1 MRPLDLLSVAK
12 WEDQIVHVGQIR
24 VLRLTMSHVDQKVIH
39 FDLVDW
45 LAVLEELSLGSVSL
59 DRKVPS
65 FLTFM
70 NESFS
75 HELLA
80 FVWNHVNFGV
90 NIFGIFAV
98 RPQNH
103 RNLLRNIDSDR
114 MMNFKLFLK
123 MSRLDELLARHENVT
138 HEICVNP
145 ANSLHPQ
152 SCSDLLEVLFVRIS

>member
-1 MRPLDLLSVAK
+1 
-12 WEDQIVHVGQIR
+12 
-24 VLRLTMSHVDQKVIH
+24 MSHVDQKVIH

-80 FVWNHVNFGV
+80 FV
-90 NIFGIFAV
+90 
-98 RPQNH
+98 
-103 RNLLRNIDSDR
+103 
-114 MMNFKLFLK
+114 
-123 MSRLDELLARHENVT
+123 
-138 HEICVNP
+138 
-145 ANSLHPQ
+145 
-152 SCSDLLEVLFVRIS
+152 